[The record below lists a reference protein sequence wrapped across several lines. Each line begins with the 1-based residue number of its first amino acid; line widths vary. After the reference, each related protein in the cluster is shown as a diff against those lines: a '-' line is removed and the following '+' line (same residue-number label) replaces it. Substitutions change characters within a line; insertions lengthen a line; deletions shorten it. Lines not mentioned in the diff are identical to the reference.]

1 MATLAWSWP
10 LVFFQNMFE
19 DVSGFGAWHRRWC
32 VLSDYCISYWKYPD
46 DEERKVKHKN
56 STFASGLSFYIG
68 FFLLGVRAPLDASTW
83 PTAPVSRWD
92 QWTES
97 SALDPT
103 PWSWLQSD
111 LRGRTTRRRWSP
123 SVRTPCVSPSECPP
137 PPHTGEPSSGWTSSK
152 CLCVPVQKLAECR
165 HKGRTESVDE
175 QAEPDSSGPAA
186 VEAQQLF
193 PSSVTK
199 LSSQNLHTEPKKCNN
214 TLKFHFF
221 LPQMRSKGLDRR
233 GIKPY
238 IKIEQYFYF
247 WGVGFVLL
255 WFLFSWI
262 LLNIPCL
269 CVFTCSHI
277 ELRKENTQS
286 GRWCTVYWMMFVC
299 ECWYEYKNALW
310 N

>member
-1 MATLAWSWP
+1 
-10 LVFFQNMFE
+10 MFE

-32 VLSDYCISYWKYPD
+32 VLSGYCISYWKYPD
-46 DEERKVKHKN
+46 DEERKVKHKS
-56 STFASGLSFYIG
+56 STFVSGFSFYIV
-68 FFLLGVRAPLDASTW
+68 FFPSWCQSPIGRINMANCTSKQVGPVNREFCARPNTLELITVRPQREDDKETLVTQCQNTLCVTKW
-83 PTAPVSRWD
+83 VSSCNNT
-92 QWTES
+92 Q
-97 SALDPT
+97 
-103 PWSWLQSD
+103 
-111 LRGRTTRRRWSP
+111 
-123 SVRTPCVSPSECPP
+123 VSPY
-137 PPHTGEPSSGWTSSK
+137 SGWMSSK

-165 HKGRTESVDE
+165 HEGRTESVDE
-175 QAEPDSSGPAA
+175 QAEPDSSRPAD

-199 LSSQNLHTEPKKCNN
+199 LSSRNFHTEPKKCNN

-221 LPQMRSKGLDRR
+221 LPQMRSEGLDRR

-277 ELRKENTQS
+277 ELTKENNHS
-286 GRWCTVYWMMFVC
+286 GRWRSVLNDVC
-299 ECWYEYKNALW
+299 LRMLKWI
-310 N
+310 